1 MSGPRGGILSSP
13 QARGAGLIILAA
25 FGFGTLGPLARYA
38 EDADVTSLAL
48 VTWRAGVGATLMV
61 GFLLLRS
68 ATGHRPARRWRDLP
82 PRDRT
87 FVLGGAV
94 SNAVLNL
101 AVFIAFVRIGI
112 ALSLLIFY
120 IYPALVALV
129 SATWF
134 GERLDRLRWAAL
146 GISLTGAVLVVA
158 GGGALGSLDLLGIGL
173 AFVGALAQTFYAL
186 AARHGFSAIPGPQA
200 AAVTMGGAACIY
212 LVVATVTGQLVAVAH
227 PLGESA
233 ALWPVLVAGIFGAA
247 VPTVGFIAGIRLL
260 GAPRATILSTLEPVV
275 GVSLAA
281 LLFNELPAALQI
293 VGGVLIVAAG
303 VLLQLRPRGAVAE
316 HEAVVE
322 SGVPGDA

>member
-1 MSGPRGGILSSP
+1 MTGPRGSILSSP
-13 QARGAGLIILAA
+13 QALGAGLIILAA
-25 FGFGTLGPLARYA
+25 AGFGTLGPLARFA
-38 EDADVTSLAL
+38 DDAGVTSLAM
-48 VTWRAGVGATLMV
+48 VTWRAGVGAALMV

-68 ATGHRPARRWRDLP
+68 ATGHGPSVRWRDLP
-82 PRDRT
+82 RRDRR
-87 FVLGGAV
+87 FALGGAV

-120 IYPALVALV
+120 VYPALVALI
-129 SATWF
+129 SAVWF

-146 GISLTGAVLVVA
+146 AISMTGAVLVVA

-186 AARHGFSAIPGPQA
+186 AARYGFSAIPGPQA
-200 AAVTMGGAACIY
+200 AAVTMTGAAGIY
-212 LVVATVTGQLVAVAH
+212 LAVAVVTGQLAAVAH
-227 PLGESA
+227 PLSESA
-233 ALWPVLVAGIFGAA
+233 ALWPVLLAGIFGAA
-247 VPTVGFIAGIRLL
+247 VPTVSFIAGIRLL

-293 VGGVLIVAAG
+293 AGGVLIVAAG
-303 VLLQLRPRGAVAE
+303 VLLQLRSRGAVAE
-316 HEAVVE
+316 HEAVVSNAP
-322 SGVPGDA
+322 SGQT